1 MHLNEI
7 PGAASKIITRKALKT
22 NTITTKSIAK
32 KILQIKRKKYR
43 KY

>member
-7 PGAASKIITRKALKT
+7 PGAANKIITRKALKT
-22 NTITTKSIAK
+22 NTITTKSITK

>member
-7 PGAASKIITRKALKT
+7 PGVATKIITRKALKT
-22 NTITTKSIAK
+22 NTTTTKSITK

-43 KY
+43 KH

>member
-7 PGAASKIITRKALKT
+7 PGAATKIITRKALKT
-22 NTITTKSIAK
+22 NTTTTKSITK

>member
-7 PGAASKIITRKALKT
+7 PGAAAKIITRKALKT
-22 NTITTKSIAK
+22 NTTKTKSITK
-32 KILQIKRKKYR
+32 KMLQIKRKKYR